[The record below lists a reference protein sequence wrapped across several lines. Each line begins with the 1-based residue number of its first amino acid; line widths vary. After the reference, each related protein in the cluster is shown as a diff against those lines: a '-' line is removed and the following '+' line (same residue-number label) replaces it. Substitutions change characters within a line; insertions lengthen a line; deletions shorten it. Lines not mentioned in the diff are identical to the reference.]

1 MSTTFK
7 QHVAPFNVQ
16 RLEAI
21 SRILGDTEGGLTGT
35 EIGYLLRDSRIPDC
49 SPDMTKWK
57 RLLNAF
63 VTIQN
68 EQQVGNH
75 VTIFIK
81 RATAS
86 SILRRTVALYFCTSA
101 TLGQSA
107 GSSAGALP
115 GSGSIPNS
123 KSLSNSE

>member
-7 QHVAPFNVQ
+7 QHVAPFNAQ

-68 EQQVGNH
+68 EHQVGNH
-75 VTIFIK
+75 IKSNPGQGVEQIAKALGTSTKELTLPIRKLLGDKKITSKGQK
-81 RATAS
+81 RAT
-86 SILRRTVALYFCTSA
+86 RYF
-101 TLGQSA
+101 
-107 GSSAGALP
+107 P
-115 GSGSIPNS
+115 
-123 KSLSNSE
+123 K